1 MSMKHNEIKDNSCPI
16 DQSFRLK
23 LIFMILSGRF
33 LDFPV
38 NGGSEPKSVFYKNI
52 IEFVMFLDFI
62 YFCIYNQ

>member
-16 DQSFRLK
+16 EQSFRLK

-52 IEFVMFLDFI
+52 REFVISNIIDRILYRI
-62 YFCIYNQ
+62 